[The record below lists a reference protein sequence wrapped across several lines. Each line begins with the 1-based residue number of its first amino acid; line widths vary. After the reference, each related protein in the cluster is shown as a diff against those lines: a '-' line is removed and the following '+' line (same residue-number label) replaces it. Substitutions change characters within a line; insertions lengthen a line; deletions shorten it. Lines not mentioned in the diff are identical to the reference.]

1 MEGEKNI
8 IRERIEEAIDLID
21 KLERIVSR
29 LQSGDKVTPGTLF
42 QIYETLMTLREKIV
56 EIRSLT

>member
-1 MEGEKNI
+1 MKGEKTI

-21 KLERIVSR
+21 KLERTVSR

>member
-1 MEGEKNI
+1 MEGEKTI

-21 KLERIVSR
+21 KLERTVSR
-29 LQSGDKVTPGTLF
+29 LHSGDKVTPGTLF

>member
-1 MEGEKNI
+1 LEGEKNI